1 MIEIRTTDITKLDQ
15 ILNLSDIYNLKIG
28 LGSESCVYK
37 LPTLDQIRK
46 IANTIEHLSVI
57 TPITPQKH
65 YEEML
70 KFIKA
75 LPSSIRLVVNDMGI
89 LYSLHNSNS
98 TNNFY
103 QIAAGR
109 GIVHTSEACP
119 WVEHLLRD
127 ESDIIKE
134 AFLKTNLN
142 YTRTFDLITGLGI
155 SAIETDMES
164 NTVKAAVALGLPTA
178 AHLEFIAVAYARS
191 CHTSRFYNEKPPDC
205 TSRCNTL
212 IKLQLADMFDLS
224 GTPPGFAQPDQK
236 MKEIFPT
243 LYLLGNIIFMKSKCR
258 EFQGLERIIVNADMY
273 EPEKLPQIIETLT
286 KKSKQSQY

>member
-1 MIEIRTTDITKLDQ
+1 MIEIRTADITKLDQ
-15 ILNLSDIYNLKIG
+15 IQALSDRFNLKIG
-28 LGSESCVYK
+28 LGSESCVFK
-37 LPTLDQIRK
+37 LPKLDQIRK
-46 IANTIEHLSVI
+46 TANKIEHLSVI

-70 KFIKA
+70 KYIKA
-75 LPSSIRLVVNDMGI
+75 LPSGIRLVVNDMGI

-98 TNNFY
+98 IDNFY

-127 ESDIIKE
+127 ETDIIKE

-142 YTRTFDLITGLGI
+142 YTRTFDLITNLGI
-155 SAIETDMES
+155 CAVETDMEP
-164 NTVKAAVALGLPTA
+164 NTVKAAIELGLPVA

-191 CHTSRFYNEKPPDC
+191 CHTSRFYNEQPPNC
-205 TSRCNTL
+205 TSRCNTP
-212 IKLQLADMFDLS
+212 IELQLADMFDLS

-243 LYLLGNIIFMKSKCR
+243 LYLLGNIVYMKSKCR

-273 EPEKLPQIIETLT
+273 EPDRLQHIVENI
-286 KKSKQSQY
+286 